1 MRCLLALLP
10 AVAYAGAV
18 VAMYPSRGNVVA
30 PFRLALIRAAVVVGA
45 YAVGGVELLSR
56 YQAIGSKGFVYL
68 WVVGAGLAVGAGWWR
83 RKGFRRPEPGRL
95 DRAAAVLLGGLG
107 AVLLGAL
114 VLALTY
120 PPNNFDSMTY
130 HLPRIEHWVQ
140 QHTVELFA
148 VRIHRQVTYPPGSE
162 YLMLH
167 LRVLTGGDRLH
178 NLVQWGSAVGCALAA
193 SRIAAQLGGARL
205 AQILAAVVVGSAPLV
220 ALEASS
226 TQNDLVTAL
235 WVAVIATVA
244 LDRGRDLGTIVVLG
258 LATGLVAVTKMTGL
272 FGAAPVLLVWGL
284 VALRR
289 APVRAVLGGLGVLVL
304 GGLVVAPYLARTYAE
319 FGNVLGPAYL
329 SDSVTMGKHSP
340 AVLLV
345 NALMVVQSLFDNP
358 LTVGFAEG
366 IVTLARWL
374 GVDPHDPATSF
385 GPAFPQITWYPDE
398 DRSSYPLQAFLVLA
412 GVVAALVR
420 PVRDGLGAGSAA
432 GGGAAEAGAVAPD
445 GASALVAGW
454 MNPARVYACCFLAA
468 AALHVS
474 MIKWQMWGNRLTAY
488 LLVLGAPLAGLLL
501 AALWRR
507 RAVLVA
513 PVVAVALLLGLASV
527 GYGWPRRLV
536 GDNSLLTLDEDQ
548 RRFSRRPLWQADFEW
563 AARRV
568 GGARVIGI
576 AQDNDSWEYPWWFL
590 LPGREFRALQS
601 QVPSKPATPAG
612 ETDAV
617 VCTIIPVD
625 KCGYYRPA
633 GWSYETH
640 GTVTVILPPGR

>member
-18 VAMYPSRGNVVA
+18 VATYPSKGQVTA
-30 PFRLALIRAAVVVGA
+30 PFRLALIRAAVLVGAFAVVG
-45 YAVGGVELLSR
+45 VEVLSR
-56 YQAIGSKGFVYL
+56 YQALELRGFVWL
-68 WVVGAGLAVGAGWWR
+68 WGVGGVLAGVAAWAR
-83 RKGFRRPEPGRL
+83 RRTFRRPELPRL
-95 DRAAAVLLGGLG
+95 DRATTLACAGLG
-107 AVLLGAL
+107 AVYLGAL

-140 QHTVELFA
+140 QHSVEVFA
-148 VRIHRQVTYPPGSE
+148 VRIHRQVTYPPGAE

-178 NLVQWGSAVGCALAA
+178 NLVQWGAAVGCAVAA

-205 AQILAAVVVGSAPLV
+205 AQVLAAVVVGSAPLV

-235 WVAVIATVA
+235 WVAAIVTVA
-244 LDRGRDLGTIVVLG
+244 LDRGRDLATVVPLG

-272 FGAAPVLLVWGL
+272 FGAAPVLLVWGI
-284 VALRR
+284 VAVRR
-289 APVRAVLGGLGVLVL
+289 VPVRAVLAGVGVLALAGVLV
-304 GGLVVAPYLARTYAE
+304 GPFLARTYAE

-329 SDSVTMGKHSP
+329 SDSVTMGKHTP
-340 AVLLV
+340 GAIGI
-345 NALMVVQSLFDNP
+345 NALKVVQSLFDNP
-358 LTVGFAEG
+358 LTVGFAQG
-366 IVTLARWL
+366 ILTLARWF
-374 GVDPHDPATSF
+374 GVDPHDPATNF

-398 DRSSYPLQAFLVLA
+398 DRSSYPLQALLVLA

-420 PVRDGLGAGSAA
+420 RA
-432 GGGAAEAGAVAPD
+432 
-445 GASALVAGW
+445 
-454 MNPARVYACCFLAA
+454 PARIYACCFLAA
-468 AALHVS
+468 ALLHVS

-507 RAVLVA
+507 RAVLAA
-513 PVVAVALLLGLASV
+513 PVVAFALLLGLASV

-536 GDNSLLTLDEDQ
+536 GANSLLTLDEGQ
-548 RRFSRRPLWQADFEW
+548 RRFARRPLWQADFEW
-563 AARRV
+563 AAERV

-576 AQDNDSWEYPWWFL
+576 AEDNDSWEYPWWFL
-590 LPGREFRALQS
+590 LPGRDMRALQS
-601 QVPSKPATPAG
+601 LVDSRPATPAG

-617 VCTIIPVD
+617 VCTIVPVD
-625 KCGYYRPA
+625 KCGFYRPE

-640 GTVTVILPPGR
+640 GTVTVILPPVR